1 MKSRRLLLVLGA
13 ALAVLLL
20 AAGAWWWQT
29 GTVQRAVMA
38 ALPPL
43 PDLSAAPAM
52 MRDRIVA
59 ADARARSR
67 FGAADGLR
75 QLSRLYHA
83 NGFPDEAL
91 QCYGALQQRE
101 PGEARW
107 LHLAALLTA
116 GYGEL
121 DPALELWRRA
131 TTLDPAYT
139 PARLRLGETYF
150 KANRP
155 ADAEAAFNEVLRL
168 APTDA
173 YALFGLARLD
183 FEAQRWEAA
192 RQKLETVV
200 NRTNYTLGYDLI
212 VNLYERLGQT
222 ERATA
227 VRAAAKASGAY
238 RDPPDPWF
246 DDLIEDCYEP
256 YRLGIAAGN
265 LARNGDPATAVRL
278 LQRAV
283 EITPEDISALFQL
296 GTLLVQQRDHAGA
309 LQHLRRCT
317 ELAPEFADG
326 WANLSALQ
334 AMIGESAAAARTL
347 AEGLRRCP
355 QSPGLHLQY
364 ARDLEKAGRYPE
376 AIAEYQTSIR
386 LRPNEPEAYLDLA
399 TVFIRLGRNAEGIA
413 TVRRALEAE
422 PGNPMA
428 LGILAFNAIM
438 SGDEAAA
445 RRQLEEVRAQ
455 PRVPREQLQ
464 KLVSAFREKFGR
476 AP

>member
-1 MKSRRLLLVLGA
+1 MNSRHLLLVLGA
-13 ALAVLLL
+13 SAALLL
-20 AAGAWWWQT
+20 LGAGAWWWQA
-29 GTVQRAVMA
+29 GTVQRAVTA

-43 PDLSAAPAM
+43 PDLGSAPAA
-52 MRDRIVA
+52 MRDRLVA
-59 ADARARSR
+59 ADAQARSR
-67 FGAADGLR
+67 FGAAEGLR

-91 QCYGALQQRE
+91 QCYGALQRRE
-101 PGEARW
+101 PREARW
-107 LHLAALLTA
+107 FHLAALLTA
-116 GYGEL
+116 GSGSLE
-121 DPALELWRRA
+121 PAIELWQRA

-139 PARLRLGETYF
+139 PARLRLGEAYL

-155 ADAEAAFNEVLRL
+155 SEAETAFNEVLRL
-168 APTDA
+168 ASGDA
-173 YALFGLARLD
+173 YAVFGLARLD
-183 FEAQRWEAA
+183 FEAERWEAA
-192 RQKLETVV
+192 RQKLEVVV

-212 VNLYERLGQT
+212 VNLYERLGQAD
-222 ERATA
+222 RAA
-227 VRAAAKASGAY
+227 AIRAAAKASGAY
-238 RDPPDPWF
+238 RDPPDPWV
-246 DDLIEDCYEP
+246 DGLVEDCFEP

-265 LARNGDPATAVRL
+265 LARSGDPATAVRL
-278 LQRAV
+278 LERAV
-283 EITPEDISALFQL
+283 EIAPEDISAIFQL
-296 GTLLVQQRDHAGA
+296 GTLLIQQRDHAGA
-309 LQHLRRCT
+309 LQYLRRCT
-317 ELAPEFADG
+317 ELAPEFADA

-334 AMIGESAAAARTL
+334 AMIGETTTAARTL
-347 AEGLRRCP
+347 AEGLRHCP

-364 ARDLEKAGRYPE
+364 ARDLEKAGRYAE

-386 LRPNEPEAYLDLA
+386 LRPNEPDAYLDLA
-399 TVFIRLGRNAEGIA
+399 TVLIRVGRNAEGVA

-445 RRQLEEVRAQ
+445 RRQLDEVRAQ

-464 KLVSAFREKFGR
+464 RLVNAYREKFGR